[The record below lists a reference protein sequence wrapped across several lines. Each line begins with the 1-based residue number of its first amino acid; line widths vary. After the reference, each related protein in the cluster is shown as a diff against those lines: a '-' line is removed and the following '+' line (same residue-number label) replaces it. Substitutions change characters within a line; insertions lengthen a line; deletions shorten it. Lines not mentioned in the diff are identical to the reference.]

1 MQIAPVVEFR
11 GVGKRFAGIAA
22 NEDISF
28 AVNKGAVHAV
38 VGENGAGKT
47 TLMNL
52 LAGLHRPDAG
62 SILVRGE
69 PADFHGPQAA
79 HHAGIG
85 MVHQHFMLVER
96 FSILQNILL
105 SCENSYGLLPQL
117 QARQKVSAICRR
129 LGLTL
134 DLDAP
139 VETLP
144 VGLRQRVEIVKLLY
158 RGGDILIFDEP
169 TAVLTPGETAD
180 LLKLL
185 RSMSRQGK
193 TILYV
198 SHKLSEVLAIAD
210 TVSVL
215 RQGRLVGT
223 VGAAETTQG
232 QLVEMMIGHSL
243 TPSAERQP
251 VIAGPLLLELNAV
264 HCRDG
269 RRAKA
274 LQGLS
279 LQIRGGEIYGVVG
292 VSGNGQQELAGVVTG
307 EIAPTGGEVRL
318 TGDNIAGMS
327 MPKVRSLGVGLI
339 PEDRDRQGLVG
350 ALPVWE
356 NLLLGQ
362 LRLPQFCRRGILSGA
377 ACRNYVAEQVRRFGI
392 RLASPDQPVRSLS
405 GGNRQKVILARELGR
420 QPSVLVASQPVR
432 GLDIGAAEM
441 VHDQLMAAREA
452 GAAVLLISADLD
464 EVLELADR
472 VGILYSGRIVREF
485 KPGELSPVE
494 IGHCMLG
501 GGQAVKPQ

>member
-1 MQIAPVVEFR
+1 MHSTQVVEFC

-22 NEDISF
+22 NEEISF
-28 AVNKGAVHAV
+28 TVNKGAVHAV

-69 PADFHGPQAA
+69 PVDFHGPQAA

-85 MVHQHFMLVER
+85 MVHKHFMLVER
-96 FSILQNILL
+96 FTILQNILL
-105 SCENSYGLLPQL
+105 SCEKSYGRLPQL
-117 QARQKVSAICRR
+117 QARQKVTAICQS

-180 LLKLL
+180 LLALL
-185 RSMSRQGK
+185 RSMQQQGK

-215 RQGRLVGT
+215 RQGRLVVT
-223 VGAAETTQG
+223 VGAAETTQE
-232 QLVEMMIGHSL
+232 QLVEMMIGRSL
-243 TPSAERQP
+243 APSAERQL
-251 VIAGPLLLELNAV
+251 VTAGAVLLELTEV

-307 EIAPTGGEVRL
+307 AIAPTGGEVRMA
-318 TGDNIAGMS
+318 GDDITGMS

-339 PEDRDRQGLVG
+339 PEDRDRQGLIG
-350 ALPVWE
+350 TLSVWE

-362 LRLPQFCRRGILSGA
+362 MRLPQFCRWGILSGA
-377 ACRNYVAEQVRRFGI
+377 VCRSHVAEQVRRFGI
-392 RLASPDQPVRSLS
+392 RLASPDQPAQTLS

-420 QPSVLVASQPVR
+420 QPRVLVASQPVR

-441 VHDQLMAAREA
+441 VHERLLAARET
-452 GAAVLLISADLD
+452 GAAILLISADLD

-472 VGILYSGRIVREF
+472 VGILSAGRIVREF
-485 KPGELSPVE
+485 RPGELTPVE
-494 IGHCMLG
+494 IGHYMLG
-501 GGQAVKPQ
+501 GRQAVAAG

>member
-1 MQIAPVVEFR
+1 MQITPVVEFR

-28 AVNKGAVHAV
+28 TVNKGAVHAV

-62 SILVRGE
+62 RILVRGE
-69 PADFHGPQAA
+69 PVDFHGPQAA

-96 FSILQNILL
+96 FTILQNILL

-117 QARQKVSAICRR
+117 QARQKLAVICQS
-129 LGLTL
+129 LGLAL

-169 TAVLTPGETAD
+169 TAVLTPGETAE
-180 LLKLL
+180 LLELL
-185 RSMSRQGK
+185 RSMRRQGK

-223 VGAAETTQG
+223 VAAAETTQE
-232 QLVEMMIGHSL
+232 QLVEMMIGRSL
-243 TPSAERQP
+243 TPSAERQT
-251 VIAGPLLLELNAV
+251 VIAGPLLLELV
-264 HCRDG
+264 GVDCRDG

-307 EIAPTGGEVRL
+307 AIAPTSGEVKL
-318 TGDNIAGMS
+318 AGDDIAGMS
-327 MPKVRSLGVGLI
+327 MP
-339 PEDRDRQGLVG
+339 
-350 ALPVWE
+350 
-356 NLLLGQ
+356 
-362 LRLPQFCRRGILSGA
+362 
-377 ACRNYVAEQVRRFGI
+377 
-392 RLASPDQPVRSLS
+392 
-405 GGNRQKVILARELGR
+405 
-420 QPSVLVASQPVR
+420 
-432 GLDIGAAEM
+432 
-441 VHDQLMAAREA
+441 
-452 GAAVLLISADLD
+452 
-464 EVLELADR
+464 R
-472 VGILYSGRIVREF
+472 V
-485 KPGELSPVE
+485 
-494 IGHCMLG
+494 
-501 GGQAVKPQ
+501 

>member
-1 MQIAPVVEFR
+1 MQRMTIVEFR
-11 GVGKRFAGIAA
+11 GVGKRFAGAAA

-28 AVNKGAVHAV
+28 TIQQGAVHAV

-69 PADFHGPQAA
+69 PVHFHGPQAA
-79 HHAGIG
+79 HRAGIG

-96 FSILQNILL
+96 FSVLQNILL
-105 SCENSYGLLPQL
+105 SCEKSYGMLPQTR
-117 QARQKVSAICRR
+117 ARQKVATICKS
-129 LGLTL
+129 LGLEL
-134 DLDAP
+134 DLDTA
-139 VETLP
+139 VESLP

-169 TAVLTPGETAD
+169 TAVLTPGETAE
-180 LLKLL
+180 LLALL

-198 SHKLSEVLAIAD
+198 SHKLSEVLAVAD

-215 RQGRLVGT
+215 RRGRLVGT
-223 VGAAETTQG
+223 VGAAETTQD
-232 QLVEMMIGHSL
+232 QLVEMRLGRSL
-243 TPSAERQP
+243 QPPAPRQAAT
-251 VIAGPLLLELNAV
+251 AGPLLLELTEV
-264 HCRDG
+264 RCRDE
-269 RRAKA
+269 RRAA
-274 LQGLS
+274 VLRGVT

-307 EIAPTGGEVRL
+307 AVASSGGGIRL
-318 TGDNIAGMS
+318 AGEELAGLS
-327 MPKVRSLGVGLI
+327 VPAVRSRGVGLI

-350 ALPVWE
+350 VLSVWE

-377 ACRNYVAEQVRRFGI
+377 ACRSYVSEQVRRFGI
-392 RLASPDQPVRSLS
+392 RLASIDQPVRSLS
-405 GGNRQKVILARELGR
+405 GGNRQKIILARELAL
-420 QPSVLVASQPVR
+420 QPRLLVASQPTR

-441 VHDQLMAAREA
+441 VHERLLAARQA

-464 EVLELADR
+464 EVLALADR
-472 VGILYSGRIVREF
+472 VGILYAGRIVREF
-485 KPGELSPVE
+485 KPGELTQAE
-494 IGHCMLG
+494 IGHYMLG
-501 GGQAVKPQ
+501 GGQAVTAG

>member
-22 NEDISF
+22 NENISF
-28 AVNKGAVHAV
+28 TVNKGAVHAV

-52 LAGLHRPDAG
+52 LAGLHKPDAG
-62 SILVRGE
+62 NILVRGE
-69 PADFHGPQAA
+69 PVDFHGPQAA

-96 FSILQNILL
+96 FTILQNILL

-117 QARQKVSAICRR
+117 QARQKLAVICQS
-129 LGLTL
+129 LGLAL

-180 LLKLL
+180 LLELL
-185 RSMSRQGK
+185 RNMSRQGK

-223 VGAAETTQG
+223 VAAAETTQG
-232 QLVEMMIGHSL
+232 KLVEMMIGHSL
-243 TPSAERQP
+243 TPSAERQT
-251 VIAGPLLLELNAV
+251 VTAGPLLLELAGV

-274 LQGLS
+274 LQGMS

-307 EIAPTGGEVRL
+307 EIAPTSGEVRL
-318 TGDNIAGMS
+318 AGDNIAGMS

-420 QPSVLVASQPVR
+420 QPRVLVASQPVR

-441 VHDQLMAAREA
+441 VHAQLMAAREA

-472 VGILYSGRIVREF
+472 VGILYAGRIVREF
-485 KPGELSPVE
+485 RPGELSPVE

>member
-1 MQIAPVVEFR
+1 MVEFR

-22 NEDISF
+22 NEGISF
-28 AVNKGAVHAV
+28 TVNKGAVHAV

-69 PADFHGPQAA
+69 PVVFHGPQAA

-96 FSILQNILL
+96 FTILQNILL
-105 SCENSYGLLPQL
+105 SCENSCGLLPQL
-117 QARQKVSAICRR
+117 QARQKVIAICQR

-158 RGGDILIFDEP
+158 RGGDTLIFDEP

-180 LLKLL
+180 LLELL

-243 TPSAERQP
+243 TPSAERKP

-307 EIAPTGGEVRL
+307 AIAPTGGEVRL
-318 TGDNIAGMS
+318 AGDNIAGMS

-464 EVLELADR
+464 EVLGLADR
-472 VGILYSGRIVREF
+472 VGILYAGRIVREF
-485 KPGELSPVE
+485 RPGELSPVE

-501 GGQAVKPQ
+501 GDQAVQAQ